1 VDLCPAFCNTIFNTM
16 KKKPEIKE
24 IEMPETAMEL
34 NDEVGEFI
42 KRKKIQNK
50 VLKEII
56 EKLNNSTEREN
67 KRSNH

>member
-1 VDLCPAFCNTIFNTM
+1 M